1 MAIGNYYPVSPT
13 VTDLDLFLGTRS
25 GNNNTVNYTAQ
36 TVANYLNTNSKIA
49 IGGQI
54 SFRFDIAPNIPK
66 TISFSA
72 GGGDGTLFSNITQ
85 LVVSGID
92 SASTD
97 ITIFLNYLVGSE
109 ILLSQQNQPNLFG
122 HYLVNSYTQIGT
134 SNFYTLDLQFIGGNG
149 TITENTYYNIN
160 SFVLASV
167 LGGYVPDTRTIST
180 ITPLQGG
187 GDLSA
192 NRTLSILQSSSLQ
205 NGYLSSADWTMF
217 NNKQSAITL
226 TTTGSG
232 AATLIANVL
241 NIPTPAAATFS
252 SLTTIGSSGSS
263 TLVSGTLNVPTY
275 TLSGLG
281 GQPLATNLTSL
292 SGLTYASTS
301 FVKMTAAGTFALD
314 TNTYLTSAVTSI
326 GMTVPS
332 AFNVTPSTITSSG
345 TFAITGAGTASQ
357 YVRGDGTLANF
368 PTSTGGGASVSYY
381 LNGSVSQGTIGGVA
395 YKEINGVPVIGTGT
409 DFTINADGYIAQ
421 FITDVG
427 DPNKLLIPAGN
438 WNFETYF
445 SASSN
450 GGSPRF
456 YIELYKYNGATFT
469 LIATNSATPE
479 YITGGTSIDLYFT
492 ALAIPPT
499 TLLATDRLAVRFYV
513 IHSGR
518 TITMHTENSHLSQII
533 TTFSTGLTA
542 LNGLTSQ
549 VQYLAVGT
557 AGADFN
563 ISSVT
568 DTHTFNLPTAS
579 ATNRGALSN
588 TDWSTFNGKFNLPS
602 LTSGSVLFSNGTTI
616 AQDNANFF
624 WDDTNNRLGIGTAAP
639 TQKLDVIGN
648 IGMTGQF
655 EVPDGV
661 VFSNY
666 TSGSLASIRTKGIDI
681 GLSSA
686 TANYGVIETS
696 TTYGISLNI
705 NGATKVKV
713 DGTTGNVGIGT
724 TTPTARLHVA
734 APGALSTDIALRVR
748 NSADSGDLMVVNGL
762 GNVGI
767 GTSTP
772 LYKADLVGND
782 INSGLGF
789 SDGTSRFGNIFKLN
803 NDIYILAN
811 RLSTSKIYIGAG
823 TAESY
828 PKYLTID
835 GSTGN
840 VGIGTTTPIEK
851 LNIVST
857 SAGAATYPIA
867 IHNAD
872 STIGTK
878 VGIKFI
884 AAGAT
889 SRYAAIEG
897 FQEDG
902 NNSIGL
908 NFITGQGATIT
919 EKMRIVANGNV
930 GIGTTAP
937 TTKLHVTGIT
947 QIVESGNTAFY
958 GGNYVR
964 VFNDSNFNIR
974 NSGGTTIANIS
985 VNGSSYFNGGNVGI
999 GTATPT
1005 AKLHIAAPGA
1015 LSTDIALR
1023 VRNSADS
1030 ADLLVTNGLGNVGI
1044 GTATPAQKLEVVG
1057 NAIFRSTSRI
1067 DINPGQAATVGLLA
1081 GTAIGVNSNFTIFSS
1096 SGVAGETMSVSYWNG
1111 TIYYPAVRVA
1121 NVASG
1126 FGNLLLMKD
1135 GGNVGIGVTTPT
1147 EKLDIQGGM
1156 QLRGARSGNSGEG
1169 AFMDYAG
1176 GKFRLLSQGQTNATA
1191 GEFMF
1196 TVRSLNYSVAYDAL
1210 YINNIGNI
1218 GIGTTAPVASAKLDI
1233 TSTTQGF
1240 LPPRMT
1246 NAQRIAIAT
1255 PAVGLCVYCTD
1266 VVEGLYI
1273 NKSTGWTYIG

>member
-345 TFAITGAGTASQ
+345 TFAITGAGAASQ

-445 SASSN
+445 SASSG

-456 YIELYKYNGATFT
+456 YIELYKYDGSTFT
-469 LIATNSATPE
+469 LIATSSATPE
-479 YITGGTSIDLYFT
+479 NITGGTSIDLYFT
-492 ALAIPPT
+492 ALAVPST
-499 TLLATDRLAVRFYV
+499 SLLITDRLAVRFYV

-518 TITMHTENSHLSQII
+518 TITMHTEDSHLSQII
-533 TTFSTGLTA
+533 TTFSSGLTA

-557 AGADFN
+557 AGTDFN

-579 ATNRGALSN
+579 ATNRGALSSA
-588 TDWSTFNGKFNLPS
+588 DWSTFNGKFNLPS

-616 AQDNANFF
+616 AQDNANLF
-624 WDDTNNRLGIGTAAP
+624 WDDTNNRLGIGIATPEAKLEVVGSSSSGLQEVLRLRGTAAGGAVQGGP
-639 TQKLDVIGN
+639 
-648 IGMTGQF
+648 
-655 EVPDGV
+655 
-661 VFSNY
+661 Y
-666 TSGSLASIRTKGIDI
+666 
-681 GLSSA
+681 
-686 TANYGVIETS
+686 
-696 TTYGISLNI
+696 ISLRPVNTDPLLK
-705 NGATKVKV
+705 NWEL
-713 DGTTGNVGIGT
+713 
-724 TTPTARLHVA
+724 ARVA
-734 APGALSTDIALRVR
+734 ASSVAFSYASNLLFYTNTGGLYTD
-748 NSADSGDLMVVNGL
+748 
-762 GNVGI
+762 
-767 GTSTP
+767 
-772 LYKADLVGND
+772 
-782 INSGLGF
+782 
-789 SDGTSRFGNIFKLN
+789 
-803 NDIYILAN
+803 
-811 RLSTSKIYIGAG
+811 
-823 TAESY
+823 
-828 PKYLTID
+828 
-835 GSTGN
+835 
-840 VGIGTTTPIEK
+840 
-851 LNIVST
+851 
-857 SAGAATYPIA
+857 
-867 IHNAD
+867 
-872 STIGTK
+872 
-878 VGIKFI
+878 
-884 AAGAT
+884 
-889 SRYAAIEG
+889 
-897 FQEDG
+897 
-902 NNSIGL
+902 
-908 NFITGQGATIT
+908 IT
-919 EKMRIVANGNV
+919 EKMRITSAGNV
-930 GIGTTAP
+930 GIGTTA
-937 TTKLHVTGIT
+937 
-947 QIVESGNTAFY
+947 
-958 GGNYVR
+958 
-964 VFNDSNFNIR
+964 
-974 NSGGTTIANIS
+974 
-985 VNGSSYFNGGNVGI
+985 
-999 GTATPT
+999 PT

-1030 ADLLVTNGLGNVGI
+1030 ADLMIVNGLGNVGI
-1044 GTATPAQKLEVVG
+1044 GTPTLTNKFNLNGNFEFQGIAQ
-1057 NAIFRSTSRI
+1057 TSRYI
-1067 DINPGQAATVGLLA
+1067 VTNESSTGTGRLVMQAGLGSASFGGSLMLYANAHATRPGHVAVGLSQNA
-1081 GTAIGVNSNFTIFSS
+1081 AAKFRVNASS
-1096 SGVAGETMSVSYWNG
+1096 LDGDVDFFVVSYTNG
-1111 TIYYPAVRVA
+1111 NT
-1121 NVASG
+1121 
-1126 FGNLLLMKD
+1126 
-1135 GGNVGIGVTTPT
+1135 
-1147 EKLDIQGGM
+1147 
-1156 QLRGARSGNSGEG
+1156 
-1169 AFMDYAG
+1169 
-1176 GKFRLLSQGQTNATA
+1176 
-1191 GEFMF
+1191 
-1196 TVRSLNYSVAYDAL
+1196 
-1210 YINNIGNI
+1210 
-1218 GIGTTAPVASAKLDI
+1218 GIGTSNPVASAKLDI

>member
-1 MAIGNYYPVSPT
+1 MAIGNYYPLSPV
-13 VTDLDLFLGTRS
+13 VTDSDLFLGTRS

-54 SFRFDIAPNIPK
+54 SFRFDIAPNVPK

-192 NRTLSILQSSSLQ
+192 NRTLSILQSGSLQ
-205 NGYLSSADWTMF
+205 DGYLSSTDWTMF

-252 SLTTIGSSGSS
+252 SLTTMGSSGAS
-263 TLVSGTLNVPTY
+263 TLISGVLNVPTY

-301 FVKMTAAGTFALD
+301 FVKMTAVGTFALD
-314 TNTYLTSAVTSI
+314 TSTYLTSAVTSV

-332 AFNVTPSTITSSG
+332 AFSVIPSTITSSG
-345 TFAITGAGTASQ
+345 TFAITGAGAASQ

-381 LNGSVSQGTIGGVA
+381 LNGSISQGTIGGVA
-395 YKEINGVPVIGTGT
+395 YKEMNGVPIIGAGT

-445 SASSN
+445 SASSS
-450 GGSPRF
+450 GGTPRF
-456 YIELYKYNGATFT
+456 YIELYKYNGTTFT

-492 ALAIPPT
+492 ALAVPST
-499 TLLATDRLAVRFYV
+499 ALLITDRLAVRFYV

-533 TTFSTGLTA
+533 TTFSSGLTA

-557 AGADFN
+557 AGTDFN
-563 ISSVT
+563 ISSAT

-579 ATNRGALSN
+579 ATNRGALSSA
-588 TDWSTFNGKFNLPS
+588 DWSTFNGKQNTLSGTINTITYWDSATTIASLPLTTYPSLTELSYSKGVTSSIQTQLNSKGTFNLPS

-616 AQDNANFF
+616 AQDNANLF
-624 WDDTNNRLGIGTAAP
+624 WDDTNNRLGIGTTNFP
-639 TQKLDVIGN
+639 GSIKLAVSGQIGGSTYSATYLDLTGAIAELRGN
-648 IGMTGQF
+648 SGIGYYSSAGNHIFYGASSVERMRLL
-655 EVPDGV
+655 
-661 VFSNY
+661 
-666 TSGSLASIRTKGIDI
+666 TSGNL
-681 GLSSA
+681 L
-686 TANYGVIETS
+686 
-696 TTYGISLNI
+696 I
-705 NGATKVKV
+705 N
-713 DGTTGNVGIGT
+713 T
-724 TTPTARLHVA
+724 TT
-734 APGALSTDIALRVR
+734 D
-748 NSADSGDLMVVNGL
+748 
-762 GNVGI
+762 
-767 GTSTP
+767 
-772 LYKADLVGND
+772 
-782 INSGLGF
+782 
-789 SDGTSRFGNIFKLN
+789 
-803 NDIYILAN
+803 
-811 RLSTSKIYIGAG
+811 
-823 TAESY
+823 
-828 PKYLTID
+828 
-835 GSTGN
+835 
-840 VGIGTTTPIEK
+840 
-851 LNIVST
+851 
-857 SAGAATYPIA
+857 
-867 IHNAD
+867 
-872 STIGTK
+872 
-878 VGIKFI
+878 
-884 AAGAT
+884 
-889 SRYAAIEG
+889 
-897 FQEDG
+897 
-902 NNSIGL
+902 
-908 NFITGQGATIT
+908 
-919 EKMRIVANGNV
+919 
-930 GIGTTAP
+930 
-937 TTKLHVTGIT
+937 
-947 QIVESGNTAFY
+947 
-958 GGNYVR
+958 
-964 VFNDSNFNIR
+964 
-974 NSGGTTIANIS
+974 
-985 VNGSSYFNGGNVGI
+985 NGG
-999 GTATPT
+999 
-1005 AKLHIAAPGA
+1005 KLQIKAPGA

-1030 ADLLVTNGLGNVGI
+1030 ANLMTINGLGGVNITSSSSGSDKPISVSNSTG
-1044 GTATPAQKLEVVG
+1044 EVFYIRG
-1057 NAIFRSTSRI
+1057 FGDAIFSNNVWLGVVNGTSRI
-1067 DINPGQAATVGLLA
+1067 GPGLLIITSSQGT
-1081 GTAIGVNSNFTIFSS
+1081 GTAFTTFTHNNSNIAFRILSNS
-1096 SGVAGETMSVSYWNG
+1096 VIELNPIAGNVLVG
-1111 TIYYPAVRVA
+1111 TTTD
-1121 NVASG
+1121 VASS
-1126 FGNLLLMKD
+1126 
-1135 GGNVGIGVTTPT
+1135 
-1147 EKLDIQGGM
+1147 KL
-1156 QLRGARSGNSGEG
+1156 
-1169 AFMDYAG
+1169 
-1176 GKFRLLSQGQTNATA
+1176 
-1191 GEFMF
+1191 
-1196 TVRSLNYSVAYDAL
+1196 TVE
-1210 YINNIGNI
+1210 
-1218 GIGTTAPVASAKLDI
+1218 
-1233 TSTTQGF
+1233 STTQGF

-1246 NAQRIAIAT
+1246 TTQKNAIAS
-1255 PAVGLCVYCTD
+1255 PATGLVVFDTTLNKLCVRGASAWETITS
-1266 VVEGLYI
+1266 V
-1273 NKSTGWTYIG
+1273 

>member
-1 MAIGNYYPVSPT
+1 MAIGNYYPISPT

-205 NGYLSSADWTMF
+205 DGYLSSADWTMF

-226 TTTGSG
+226 TTIGSG
-232 AATLIANVL
+232 AATFIANVL

-252 SLTTIGSSGSS
+252 SLTTTGASGAS
-263 TLVSGTLNVPTY
+263 TLISGVLNVPTY

-314 TNTYLTSAVTSI
+314 TNTYLTSAVTSV

-332 AFNVTPSTITSSG
+332 AFSVTPSTITSSG
-345 TFAITGAGTASQ
+345 TFAITGAGVASQ
-357 YVRGDGTLANF
+357 YIRGDGTLANF

-395 YKEINGVPVIGTGT
+395 YKEMNSVPVIGAGT

-445 SASSN
+445 SASSG

-542 LNGLTSQ
+542 LNGLTTQ
-549 VQYLAVGT
+549 VQSFAVGT
-557 AGADFN
+557 AGTNFN

-579 ATNRGALSN
+579 ATNRGALST
-588 TDWSTFNGKFNLPS
+588 TDWNTFNGKFNLPS

-616 AQDNANFF
+616 AQDNDQLF
-624 WDDTNNRLGIGTAAP
+624 WDDTNNRLGIGT
-639 TQKLDVIGN
+639 
-648 IGMTGQF
+648 
-655 EVPDGV
+655 
-661 VFSNY
+661 
-666 TSGSLASIRTKGIDI
+666 
-681 GLSSA
+681 
-686 TANYGVIETS
+686 
-696 TTYGISLNI
+696 
-705 NGATKVKV
+705 
-713 DGTTGNVGIGT
+713 
-724 TTPTARLHVA
+724 TTPTAKLHIK

-748 NSADSGDLMVVNGL
+748 NSGDTTDLFQVQGNGAIVLSSGASFYTLGNNLNFRSNLAGGSGFVIDAQSFNSLTSTNNEQGFGFFSGTYAPTSGTGTLNGL
-762 GNVGI
+762 KITPTINQTGGANGITRGLFINPTLTAAADFRAIETTVGNVILGSTSGNVGI
-767 GTSTP
+767 G
-772 LYKADLVGND
+772 
-782 INSGLGF
+782 
-789 SDGTSRFGNIFKLN
+789 
-803 NDIYILAN
+803 
-811 RLSTSKIYIGAG
+811 
-823 TAESY
+823 
-828 PKYLTID
+828 
-835 GSTGN
+835 
-840 VGIGTTTPIEK
+840 
-851 LNIVST
+851 
-857 SAGAATYPIA
+857 
-867 IHNAD
+867 
-872 STIGTK
+872 
-878 VGIKFI
+878 
-884 AAGAT
+884 
-889 SRYAAIEG
+889 
-897 FQEDG
+897 
-902 NNSIGL
+902 
-908 NFITGQGATIT
+908 
-919 EKMRIVANGNV
+919 M
-930 GIGTTAP
+930 
-937 TTKLHVTGIT
+937 
-947 QIVESGNTAFY
+947 
-958 GGNYVR
+958 
-964 VFNDSNFNIR
+964 
-974 NSGGTTIANIS
+974 
-985 VNGSSYFNGGNVGI
+985 
-999 GTATPT
+999 TPT
-1005 AKLHIAAPGA
+1005 AKLTIKAGGA

-1030 ADLLVTNGLGNVGI
+1030 ADLMLVNGLGNVGI
-1044 GTATPAQKLEVVG
+1044 GTASPNRLLTIASSASSIMSFNSSAYRNTTIGSDFYGNFVVYDDT
-1057 NAIFRSTSRI
+1057 AAAYRMV
-1067 DINPGQAATVGLLA
+1067 INSL
-1081 GTAIGVNSNFTIFSS
+1081 
-1096 SGVAGETMSVSYWNG
+1096 
-1111 TIYYPAVRVA
+1111 
-1121 NVASG
+1121 
-1126 FGNLLLMKD
+1126 
-1135 GGNVGIGVTTPT
+1135 GNVGIGTTTP
-1147 EKLDIQGGM
+1147 
-1156 QLRGARSGNSGEG
+1156 A
-1169 AFMDYAG
+1169 
-1176 GKFRLLSQGQTNATA
+1176 
-1191 GEFMF
+1191 
-1196 TVRSLNYSVAYDAL
+1196 
-1210 YINNIGNI
+1210 
-1218 GIGTTAPVASAKLDI
+1218 ASSKLDI
-1233 TSTTQGF
+1233 TSTTQGVLF
-1240 LPPRMT
+1240 PRMT
-1246 NAQRIAIAT
+1246 TTQKNAIAT
-1255 PAVGLCVYCTD
+1255 PATGLVVFDITLNKLCVRGASAWETITS
-1266 VVEGLYI
+1266 V
-1273 NKSTGWTYIG
+1273 